1 MKKYLN
7 LTLLLLSLL
16 ISACSSQ
23 PKSEAWL
30 TKGTKVNLPKLD
42 LNQDY
47 HDQQLLTFKYNNQEN
62 SIITIVDI
70 KNNHLTVMGL
80 STIGI
85 RLFEIQYNG
94 SEVKAKQHLFI
105 QQLPPPEQVL
115 SDIMLSIL
123 PTVAW
128 QKVLPSNWQLI
139 DKDLSRTL
147 INDLH
152 ETIINITYNKQPST
166 VIRKPIKIEHAV
178 FGYQIAIQSMEQ

>member
-7 LTLLLLSLL
+7 LTFLLLSLL

-30 TKGTKVNLPKLD
+30 TKETKVNLPKID

-62 SIITIVDI
+62 SVITVVDI
-70 KNNHLTVMGL
+70 QNNQLKVMGL

-94 SEVKAKQHLFI
+94 SEVKAKQYIFI
-105 QQLPPPEQVL
+105 KQLPPPEQV
-115 SDIMLSIL
+115 
-123 PTVAW
+123 
-128 QKVLPSNWQLI
+128 
-139 DKDLSRTL
+139 
-147 INDLH
+147 
-152 ETIINITYNKQPST
+152 
-166 VIRKPIKIEHAV
+166 
-178 FGYQIAIQSMEQ
+178 